1 MKMRCIKAFKS
12 ITVCQRPALRTRIRL
27 EVNSGVFGYTS
38 VIAFFCSI
46 RGIYLTFSALFVL
59 CAPGGGGLGYV
70 KGTYNVSEKIEIRP
84 GTKE

>member
-46 RGIYLTFSALFVL
+46 RDIYLTFSALFVP
-59 CAPGGGGLGYV
+59 CAPGGGYV
-70 KGTYNVSEKIEIRP
+70 KGTHNVSKKIEIRP